1 MTALIADDFR
11 ENLIIDRLCR
21 AVGLQFGLQTPYRT
35 SVRLQPPRGPTHWAK
50 TAHRRPKVAIASAG
64 LRLIVTGNRLRLWIS
79 GGPY

>member
-35 SVRLQPPRGPTHWAK
+35 GVRLQPPRGPTHWAK
-50 TAHRRPKVAIASAG
+50 TAPSASKGRNRKRRAAIDSDREQAETQDQRGVS
-64 LRLIVTGNRLRLWIS
+64 
-79 GGPY
+79 